1 MIAENYIIKYVKASA
16 EYLDE
21 LEKLEI
27 EAFGINAY
35 SRHILENLIKNSDFF
50 IIALYRNKV
59 IGYLCGEI
67 RNGKGHLKSVAVEKN
82 YRKNGIGSDM
92 LSRFEKY
99 LSNQEIHKIY
109 LEVSIENKK
118 AIEFYIKRGYKI
130 KRKIPNFYMNGEDAY
145 IMHKNI

>member
-1 MIAENYIIKYVKASA
+1 MIARNHIIKFIKATT

-27 EAFGINAY
+27 ESFGINAY
-35 SRHILENLIKNSDFF
+35 SRHILKNLIKNSDFF

-67 RNGKGHLKSVAVEKN
+67 RNGEGHLKSVAVEKT
-82 YRKNGIGSDM
+82 YRDKGIGSEM
-92 LSRFEKY
+92 LSRFEDY
-99 LSNQEIHKIY
+99 LSKQEIHEIY
-109 LEVSIENKK
+109 LEVSVENEI
-118 AIEFYIKRGYKI
+118 AIRFYIKRGYEI
-130 KRKIPNFYMNGEDAY
+130 KRKIPNFYINGEDAY